1 MPFALGIDIGG
12 TFTKIVAL
20 AADRSVLA
28 EGRVPT
34 LSADGPPP
42 LVARAADAARKMC
55 ADLGLALGAAA
66 AGTGA
71 TAAAGAAARAGAAAG
86 VGAAARVG
94 AAAGV
99 GVGVAGLVDR
109 ATGVL
114 VACPNLPGWEG
125 FHGAE
130 AFSTALGIPA
140 VVENDAS
147 VAALAEATLGAGRGR
162 DPVALLTL
170 GTGVGGGLVIGGRIV
185 HGRRGFAGEF
195 GHMALTVDGGPR
207 CACGARGCVEA
218 FLRSSHVVARA
229 LELAA
234 NLPDPPTPVLARALA
249 SGEATA
255 RSVGEAA
262 RQGDPVALAVF
273 TELGRHL
280 GMAIA
285 NVISALNPEAVIVGG
300 GVALAGDVLIDTAR
314 TTALARVMPP
324 LAEDVVILPAELGDR
339 GGMLGAALLALG
351 ERPTGS

>member
-20 AADRSVLA
+20 AHDRSVLA

-34 LSADGPPP
+34 LSADGPAQ
-42 LVARAADAARKMC
+42 LVARAAEAARAMC
-55 ADLGLALGAAA
+55 ADAGLALGAAA
-66 AGTGA
+66 AA
-71 TAAAGAAARAGAAAG
+71 
-86 VGAAARVG
+86 
-94 AAAGV
+94 
-99 GVGVAGLVDR
+99 GVGVAGLVDN
-109 ATGVL
+109 ATGML
-114 VACPNLPGWEG
+114 TACPNLPGWEG
-125 FHGAE
+125 FLGAE
-130 AFSTALGIPA
+130 DFSAALAIPA
-140 VVENDAS
+140 IVENDAS
-147 VAALAEATLGAGRGR
+147 AATLAEATLGAGRGR

-195 GHMALTVDGGPR
+195 GHMALAVDGGPP

-218 FLRSSHVVARA
+218 YLRSSHVVARA

-234 NLPDPPTPVLARALA
+234 DSPGPPNPGLARALA

-262 RQGDPVALAVF
+262 RQGDPVAIAVF

-280 GMAIA
+280 GIAIA

-300 GVALAGDVLIDTAR
+300 GVSLAGDVLIDTAR
-314 TTALARVMPP
+314 VTALARVMPP
-324 LAEDVVILPAELGDR
+324 LAAGVVILPAELGDR

-351 ERPTGS
+351 TEPTES

>member
-20 AADRSVLA
+20 AADQSVLA

-34 LSADGPPP
+34 RSADGPAQ
-42 LVARAADAARKMC
+42 LVERAAGASREMC
-55 ADLGLALGAAA
+55 ADSGLALGAA
-66 AGTGA
+66 
-71 TAAAGAAARAGAAAG
+71 TA
-86 VGAAARVG
+86 
-94 AAAGV
+94 V
-99 GVGVAGLVDR
+99 GVGVAGLVDK

-130 AFSTALGIPA
+130 AFSAALRIPA

-147 VAALAEATLGAGRGR
+147 AAALAEATLGAGRGR

-185 HGRRGFAGEF
+185 HGRHGFAGEF
-195 GHMALTVDGGPR
+195 GHMALAVDGGPR

-218 FLRSSHVVARA
+218 YLRSSHVVARA
-229 LELAA
+229 LEMAA
-234 NLPDPPTPVLARALA
+234 SLQDPPTPPLARALA
-249 SGEATA
+249 SGDATA
-255 RSVGEAA
+255 RAVGEAA
-262 RQGDPVALAVF
+262 RQGDPVGLAVF

-280 GMAIA
+280 GIAIA

-300 GVALAGDVLIDTAR
+300 GVSLAGDVLIDTAR
-314 TTALARVMPP
+314 ITALARVMPP
-324 LAEDVVILPAELGDR
+324 LAEGVVILPAELGDR